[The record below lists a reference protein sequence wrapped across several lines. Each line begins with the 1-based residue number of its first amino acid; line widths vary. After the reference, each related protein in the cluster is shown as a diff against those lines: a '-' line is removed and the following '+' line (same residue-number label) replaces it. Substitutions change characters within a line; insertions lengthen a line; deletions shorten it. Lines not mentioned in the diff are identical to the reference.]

1 MCNSSTRLLLL
12 HFMVRSSLPTSQREL
27 LLAARGSESQ
37 EAFARR
43 LGIDRTCL
51 SRYER
56 ERLGVPISV
65 LNHCLRAIA
74 GAEVRAEASPVDR
87 ALEHVRQAA
96 QALHELSATS
106 DTAELSRRQSK

>member
-1 MCNSSTRLLLL
+1 MKRE
-12 HFMVRSSLPTSQREL
+12 SLPASQREL

-37 EAFARR
+37 DAFARR

-65 LNHCLRAIA
+65 LNYCLRLVA
-74 GAEVRAEASPVDR
+74 GEDAQANASPVER
-87 ALEHVRQAA
+87 ALDHVRQAA
-96 QALHELSATS
+96 DALHELSAATVVG
-106 DTAELSRRQSK
+106 RQQITPGK